1 MRRQPDQSLS
11 QVGVSFLLGT
21 AVSSVDGGDVKAV
34 TRDIEVLLY
43 IYAGVAVLLS
53 LLIYAYF
60 PR

>member
-1 MRRQPDQSLS
+1 M
-11 QVGVSFLLGT
+11 SFLLGT
-21 AVSSVDGGDVKAV
+21 AVSSVEGGDMMVV

-43 IYAGVAVLLS
+43 LYAGVAILLS

>member
-1 MRRQPDQSLS
+1 MRRQPDQSLA

-43 IYAGVAVLLS
+43 LYAAVAVLLS